1 MKRIDYLEFVSL
13 MESFGIT
20 DRRFMA
26 PLYQQL
32 VEADG
37 FGGDGVE
44 FAAVLI
50 QGMKPRDHLEILL
63 AVQTAGIHWATMKCL
78 GQVGDRQ
85 GTVHQEAA
93 VAMATKLARTFTAQ
107 MEASKRYRAGGEPQV
122 TVQNVSVSEG
132 GQAIVGNVTQAAR
145 ETAPDKAA
153 TSPPA
158 LTDARMAPM
167 PMLNKQERAPVAL
180 PCAQKDDE
188 QSST

>member
-20 DRRFMA
+20 DHRFMA
-26 PLYQQL
+26 PLHQQL

-44 FAAVLI
+44 FAASLI
-50 QGMKPRDHLEILL
+50 QGTKPRDHLEILH
-63 AVQTAGIHWATMKCL
+63 AVQMAVMHWATMKYMR
-78 GQVGDRQ
+78 QVGLCAGTARQ
-85 GTVHQEAA
+85 EVA
-93 VAMATKLARTFTAQ
+93 VATATKLARTFTAQ
-107 MEASKRYRAGGEPQV
+107 MEAFKRCRAAGEQKV
-122 TVQNVSVSEG
+122 TVQHVAVSEG